1 MEDIPA
7 SRRKFE
13 WQAGDS
19 NSIFDCLIQLRPSGI
34 RVKKANYVPA
44 AVAITQTSIVGKL
57 RRKLSTRE
65 VARLQGLPDWFS
77 FKNQSDS
84 LTYKQLGNGISVGA
98 GYQCVKALIE
108 RDKEILN
115 ITCKQIVKTVTS
127 APKNPDTKLRKK

>member
-1 MEDIPA
+1 
-7 SRRKFE
+7 
-13 WQAGDS
+13 
-19 NSIFDCLIQLRPSGI
+19 LRPSGI
-34 RVKKANYVPA
+34 RVKRANYVPA
-44 AVAITQTSIVGKL
+44 AVAITQTSIVGTL

-84 LTYKQLGNGISVGA
+84 LTYKQLGNGISIGA

-127 APKNPDTKLRKK
+127 APKNPDSKLRKKIV